1 MASKETKKHYKK
13 RLAKGIQ
20 ILLKKKWSGNMVAK
34 DKKIRFEQEKQRV
47 LRIGKIILKCG
58 KTLRNYFPTQR
69 LVDVLLYFWLAAEKE
84 NFSIPRE
91 YTLVFISNIF
101 ICNARLE
108 LATNQGN
115 SKAGAELSLFENC
128 S

>member
-13 RLAKGIQ
+13 RLANGIQ
-20 ILLKKKWSGNMVAK
+20 ILLKKKRSGNMVAK

-84 NFSIPRE
+84 KFSIPRE
-91 YTLVFISNIF
+91 YTVVFISNMF

-108 LATNQGN
+108 LATKQGN